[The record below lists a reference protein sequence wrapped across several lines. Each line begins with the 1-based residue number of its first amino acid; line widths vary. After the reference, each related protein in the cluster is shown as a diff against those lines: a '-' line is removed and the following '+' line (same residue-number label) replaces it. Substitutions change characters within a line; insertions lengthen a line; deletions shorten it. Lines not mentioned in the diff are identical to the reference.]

1 MKTPLLVAAI
11 ALAAAAFTVTAQ
23 AQTGRPSAIE
33 VQAAGDAP
41 HAVAADT
48 QLGSYGRYLMLNGAT
63 RDEAIVAARN
73 IDHPVA
79 STRLA
84 SQGRDRADA
93 KAPARR

>member
-11 ALAAAAFTVTAQ
+11 ALAAAGFTVTAQ

-33 VQAAGDAP
+33 VQAAGAAP
-41 HAVAADT
+41 HVVAADPE
-48 QLGSYGRYLMLNGAT
+48 LGSYGRYLMLNGAT
-63 RDEAIVAARN
+63 RDQALAAARN
-73 IDHPVA
+73 IDHPVV